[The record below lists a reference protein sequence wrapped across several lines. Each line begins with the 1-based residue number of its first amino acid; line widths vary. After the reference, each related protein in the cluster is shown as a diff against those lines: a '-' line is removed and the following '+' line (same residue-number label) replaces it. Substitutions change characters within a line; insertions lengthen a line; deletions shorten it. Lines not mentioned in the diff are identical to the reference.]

1 MRKNAVLITFIL
13 MTSLL
18 KAQTSGSFTVGGSFD
33 NYYPVTFYDGG
44 LDNNAPTEL
53 ILGRS
58 NIHENSSWRGS
69 MIARFYYHTFNWG
82 NLAHFIDAKI
92 HNSIATAVLIGGWQ
106 DVSTSNPDKR
116 IIIWL
121 KGGGTTYHYKANY
134 TVDPV
139 VYDGVVNS
147 LPLTIVNTGSFN
159 AKTTADQYVFG
170 DNISSDQRFLGN
182 VGIGT
187 HNLTEKLSVNGKI
200 RAKEIKVEADNGT
213 NWPDYVFQNDYKL
226 LSLAAIEKHI
236 KEKGHLPE
244 VPSAK
249 EVEKDGIALGA
260 NQAVLLKKIEELT
273 LYMIEQDKINKAQA
287 EQIKKQ
293 ATLLKALQHKID
305 TKKNKK

>member
-1 MRKNAVLITFIL
+1 MRKNAVLTVFIL
-13 MTSLL
+13 ITNLL

-58 NIHENSSWRGS
+58 NIHENSTWRGS
-69 MIARFYYHTFNWG
+69 MIARFYYHTFDWG

-121 KGGGTTYHYKANY
+121 KGGGTTYHYKASDAVN
-134 TVDPV
+134 PV
-139 VYDGVVNS
+139 VYDGAANS
-147 LPLTIVNTGSFN
+147 LPLTIANTGSFN
-159 AKTTADQYVFG
+159 AKTTADVFG
-170 DNISSDQRFLGN
+170 DNISSDQHFLGN

-200 RAKEIKVEADNGT
+200 RAKEIKVESDP
-213 NWPDYVFQNDYKL
+213 WPDYVFKKDYKL
-226 LSLAAIEKHI
+226 PSLAEVEKHI

-244 VPSAK
+244 VPSAE
-249 EVEKDGIALGA
+249 EVEKEGIALGA

-273 LYMIEQDKINKAQA
+273 LYMIDMQKLMEKLAKDNEDQA
-287 EQIKKQ
+287 REIRM
-293 ATLLKALQHKID
+293 LKSK
-305 TKKNKK
+305 TGNRK